1 MDEDVLH
8 GLQRV
13 ELEILLEIDRVCRE
27 HGIKYF
33 LDSGTMLGAA
43 RHGGFIPW
51 DDDIDIS
58 MLRDDYDRFL
68 EIAQDSLGDKYY
80 VQTRKTDPTSFAS
93 FAKVRK
99 NGTSCI
105 ERTVELGGSHTGIW
119 VDIFPF
125 DTVVN
130 TEENKKRKKR
140 QWRLAHKM
148 LNLRT
153 TSDSANWN
161 TSIWKR
167 VVRKIMRLPL
177 LIVPEEHFYKRIDSL
192 RDFDV
197 PESQVAY
204 TCFHYFTKL
213 PFFLESDLLP
223 LATLSFEG
231 YQLPVMRNWEQYLTD
246 VYGDWRQL
254 PPPEKRKRHE
264 ILAVDFGSDD

>member
-68 EIAQDSLGDKYY
+68 EVAQDSLGEKYF
-80 VQTRKTDPTSFAS
+80 VQTRKTDPKATNS

-99 NGTSCI
+99 NGTTCI
-105 ERTVELGGSHTGIW
+105 EYSAKLDGSHTGIW

-125 DTVVN
+125 DTVLN
-130 TEENKKRKKR
+130 TEENKKRKKK

-148 LNLRT
+148 LNLRM
-153 TSDSANWN
+153 TSDSVNWN
-161 TSIWKR
+161 TSILKKT
-167 VVRKIMRLPL
+167 VRKVVRLPL
-177 LIVPEEHFYKRIDSL
+177 LAVPKERFYERIDSL
-192 RDFDV
+192 RDRDV
-197 PESQVAY
+197 PESQTAY
-204 TCFHYFTKL
+204 TCFHYYSRL
-213 PFFLESDLLP
+213 PFFLESDL
-223 LATLSFEG
+223 F
-231 YQLPVMRNWEQYLTD
+231 
-246 VYGDWRQL
+246 
-254 PPPEKRKRHE
+254 
-264 ILAVDFGSDD
+264 